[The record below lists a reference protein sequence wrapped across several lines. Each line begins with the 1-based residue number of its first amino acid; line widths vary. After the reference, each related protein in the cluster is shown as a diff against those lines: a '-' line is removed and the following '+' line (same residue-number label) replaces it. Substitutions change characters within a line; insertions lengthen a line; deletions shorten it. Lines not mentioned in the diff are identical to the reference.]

1 MTQTADSI
9 GASGLYLVG
18 EIAGV
23 KTDSFRN
30 GDSQIIRHTVGV
42 RVTSVDA
49 YGGETSELV
58 EVRLPQASVDA
69 GLPRQLEGLR
79 GQVLSLPVWVQA
91 YTGKRGAGHAL
102 MLDSKQPILGI
113 PA

>member
-1 MTQTADSI
+1 MTT
-9 GASGLYLVG
+9 L
-18 EIAGV
+18 
-23 KTDSFRN
+23 
-30 GDSQIIRHTVGV
+30 
-42 RVTSVDA
+42 DA
-49 YGGETSELV
+49 YGGETAELV

-102 MLDSKQPILGI
+102 MLDSKQSILGI

>member
-1 MTQTADSI
+1 MNDKTQPTV

-23 KTDSFRN
+23 KQDSFSN
-30 GDSQIIRHTVGV
+30 GEQQIIRHTVGV
-42 RVTSVDA
+42 RVTSIDA

-58 EVRLPQASVDA
+58 EVRLPQTAVDA

-79 GQVLSLPVWVQA
+79 GQVLYLPVWVQS
-91 YTGKRGAGHAL
+91 YTGKRGAGFAL
-102 MLDSKQPILGI
+102 MLDSKQQILGL
-113 PA
+113 

>member
-1 MTQTADSI
+1 MNDKTQPTV

-18 EIAGV
+18 EVAGV
-23 KTDSFRN
+23 KQDVFNSN
-30 GDSQIIRHTVGV
+30 GNQIVRHTVGV
-42 RVTSVDA
+42 RITSVDA

-58 EVRLPQASVDA
+58 EVRLPQAAVDA

-79 GQVLSLPVWVQA
+79 GQTLSLPVWVQA

-102 MLDSKQPILGI
+102 MLDSKQQILGL
-113 PA
+113 

>member
-23 KTDSFRN
+23 KQDAFTN
-30 GDSQIIRHTVGV
+30 GGNQIVRHTVGV

-49 YGGETSELV
+49 YGGETAELV

-79 GQVLSLPVWVQA
+79 GQILSLPVWVQC
-91 YTGKRGAGHAL
+91 YTGKRGAGYAL
-102 MLDSKQPILGI
+102 MLPWRRTFVCAT
-113 PA
+113 P

>member
-1 MTQTADSI
+1 MTQTAESI

-23 KTDSFRN
+23 KTDAFRN
-30 GDSQIIRHTVGV
+30 GEQQITRHTVGV
-42 RVTSVDA
+42 RVTTLDA
-49 YGGETSELV
+49 YGGETAELV

-91 YTGKRGAGHAL
+91 YTGKRGAGFAL
-102 MLDSKQPILGI
+102 MLDSKQQILGL
-113 PA
+113 

>member
-18 EIAGV
+18 TVAGI
-23 KTDSFRN
+23 KSDSFRN
-30 GDSQIIRHTVGV
+30 GDNQLIRHTVGV
-42 RVTSVDA
+42 RITTVDA
-49 YGGETSELV
+49 YGGETAELV

-91 YTGKRGAGHAL
+91 YTGRRGAGYAL
-102 MLDSKQPILGI
+102 MLDSKQQILGI
-113 PA
+113 

>member
-23 KTDSFRN
+23 KQDSFTN
-30 GDSQIIRHTVGV
+30 GSNQIVRHTVGV

-49 YGGETSELV
+49 YGGETAELV
-58 EVRLPQASVDA
+58 EVRLPQASVDS

-79 GQVLSLPVWVQA
+79 GQTLSLPVWVQA
-91 YTGKRGAGHAL
+91 YTGKRGAGFAL
-102 MLDSKQPILGI
+102 MLDSKQPILGL
-113 PA
+113 

>member
-1 MTQTADSI
+1 MTTADSI

-23 KTDSFRN
+23 KQDAFRN
-30 GDSQIIRHTVGV
+30 GDQQIIRHTVGV
-42 RVTSVDA
+42 RVTTLDA
-49 YGGETSELV
+49 YGGETAELV

>member
-18 EIAGV
+18 TVAGV
-23 KTDSFRN
+23 KQDSFRN

-58 EVRLPQASVDA
+58 EVRLPQAAVDS

-79 GQVLSLPVWVQA
+79 GQTLSLPVWVQT
-91 YTGKRGAGHAL
+91 YVGKRGAGFAL
-102 MLDSKQPILGI
+102 MLDSKQQILGL
-113 PA
+113 

>member
-1 MTQTADSI
+1 MNDKTQPTV

-23 KTDSFRN
+23 KQDSFRN
-30 GDSQIIRHTVGV
+30 GEQQIIRHTVGV
-42 RVTSVDA
+42 RITTVDA

-58 EVRLPQASVDA
+58 EVRLPQAAVDA

-79 GQVLSLPVWVQA
+79 GQTLSLPVWVQA
-91 YTGKRGAGHAL
+91 YTGRRGAGHAL
-102 MLDSKQPILGI
+102 MLDSKQQILGI
-113 PA
+113 

>member
-23 KTDSFRN
+23 KQDTFRN
-30 GDSQIIRHTVGV
+30 GDNQLTRHTVGV
-42 RVTSVDA
+42 RITTVDA

-58 EVRLPQASVDA
+58 EVRLPQAAVDS
-69 GLPRQLEGLR
+69 GLPRQLESVR
-79 GQVLSLPVWVQA
+79 GQTLSLPVWVQA
-91 YTGKRGAGHAL
+91 YTGKRGAGFAL
-102 MLDSKQPILGI
+102 MLDSKQKILGL
-113 PA
+113 